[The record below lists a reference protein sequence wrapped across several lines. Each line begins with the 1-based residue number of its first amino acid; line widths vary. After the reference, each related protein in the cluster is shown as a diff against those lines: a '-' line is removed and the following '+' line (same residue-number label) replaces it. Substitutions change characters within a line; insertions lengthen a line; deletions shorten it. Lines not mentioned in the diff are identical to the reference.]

1 MFSKDKYNALKLL
14 LDFNYKYIY
23 KNPVKMTENE
33 KIKRMFRELFELY
46 LKDLETENKESSIY
60 EWFLDNMSEEY
71 LRSNSKPRIV
81 LDYIAGMTDDF
92 FNMSLRDMC
101 FRKLWVLHGTVT
113 ISAKCNKRQIIERNE
128 FRCRMAN

>member
-1 MFSKDKYNALKLL
+1 LILTISIF
-14 LDFNYKYIY
+14 Y

-92 FNMSLRDMC
+92 FN
-101 FRKLWVLHGTVT
+101 
-113 ISAKCNKRQIIERNE
+113 NE
-128 FRCRMAN
+128 FKRYVLPKSYGYCMEQ

>member
-1 MFSKDKYNALKLL
+1 
-14 LDFNYKYIY
+14 
-23 KNPVKMTENE
+23 
-33 KIKRMFRELFELY
+33 MFRELFELY

-92 FNMSLRDMC
+92 FNNEFKRY
-101 FRKLWVLHGTVT
+101 VLPKVMG
-113 ISAKCNKRQIIERNE
+113 IAWNSDDFCKCNKRQINRKE
-128 FRCRMAN
+128 